1 MNETEQNSININADP
16 KLTIEA
22 LIFVSNAPVTRTQIK
37 EIIKDSK
44 DEDIEKYVNDLN
56 EEYEKSNRSF
66 RVEEIAGGWQIRTKP
81 EFSAP
86 IKSLLNIQRRERL
99 SGPALETLAIIAYK
113 QPITK
118 AEIEG
123 IRGVN
128 GDWMISNLID
138 KDLVRVAGRKDI
150 IGHPF
155 MYGTTTRFL
164 EHFGLASLKD
174 LPNVEELRQK
184 NFSQKTTTNTVVENK
199 EPEAVVT
206 DLPSDKLSINEEL
219 TDEAVKDLENG
230 NEPISEQEQMQEPE
244 GDA

>member
-1 MNETEQNSININADP
+1 MKETEQKLPNVNPDP
-16 KLTIEA
+16 KITIEA
-22 LIFVSNAPVTRTQIK
+22 LIFVSNAPVTRNQIK
-37 EIIKDSK
+37 EILKWTTDG
-44 DEDIEKYVNDLN
+44 DIEKFVNELN
-56 EEYEKSNRSF
+56 MEYEKTNRSF

-81 EFSAP
+81 EFAAP

-128 GDWMISNLID
+128 VDWMISSLID
-138 KDLVRVAGRKDI
+138 KDLVRVVGRKDI

-164 EHFGLASLKD
+164 EHFGLANLKD

-184 NFSQKTTTNTVVENK
+184 NITPSTDANLAAVTSVPAEN
-199 EPEAVVT
+199 
-206 DLPSDKLSINEEL
+206 
-219 TDEAVKDLENG
+219 
-230 NEPISEQEQMQEPE
+230 ISEPVSEIQLQEEKE
-244 GDA
+244 GQGES

>member
-1 MNETEQNSININADP
+1 MKETEQNSTNISADP

-22 LIFVSNAPVTRTQIK
+22 LIFVSNAPVTRSQIR

-44 DEDIEKYVNDLN
+44 DEDIEKFINDLN
-56 EEYEKSNRSF
+56 DEYERSNRSF

-81 EFSAP
+81 EFAAP

-128 GDWMISNLID
+128 VDWMISNLID
-138 KDLVRVAGRKDI
+138 KDLVRVTGRKDI

-184 NFSQKTTTNTVVENK
+184 NLTPKANINITEEKRVSESSENI
-199 EPEAVVT
+199 V
-206 DLPSDKLSINEEL
+206 SNEEM
-219 TDEAVKDLENG
+219 TGEINIPEEVNKAAHE
-230 NEPISEQEQMQEPE
+230 EEQIDGPE
-244 GDA
+244 GDV